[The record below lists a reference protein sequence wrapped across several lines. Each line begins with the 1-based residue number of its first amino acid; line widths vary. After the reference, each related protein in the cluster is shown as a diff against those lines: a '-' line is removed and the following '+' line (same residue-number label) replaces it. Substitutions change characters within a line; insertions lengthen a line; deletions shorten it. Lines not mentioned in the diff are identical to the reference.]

1 MAEFIIF
8 SWINAQNILFQLPN
22 LKNYIVWESKWLLLT
37 RWQKMLKMNHQGL
50 YTLHDLLHS
59 MPQLL
64 QSVIKKRDKKR
75 AMSVIELLNTC
86 AR

>member
-1 MAEFIIF
+1 MVPAY
-8 SWINAQNILFQLPN
+8 Q
-22 LKNYIVWESKWLLLT
+22 VT
-37 RWQKMLKMNHQGL
+37 KMLKMNHLGL

-64 QSVIKKRDKKR
+64 QSVIKKKDKG
-75 AMSVIELLNTC
+75 AMSVTELLDTC